1 MELKIGAFRTC
12 NAKQLDDM
20 LATEGEIIIIVGKHP
35 RFVVSKYDSV
45 KPELKEEVI
54 EHIFLKPEPEGEQ
67 IADTILD
74 KADFLADTER
84 KYRVKL

>member
-1 MELKIGAFRTC
+1 MVKHHKENVPCPKCSGNVTRPQNLRWHLIFTHDLRPSEA
-12 NAKQLDDM
+12 NAIM
-20 LATEGEIIIIVGKHP
+20 N
-35 RFVVSKYDSV
+35 S
-45 KPELKEEVI
+45 
-54 EHIFLKPEPEGEQ
+54 EGEQ